1 MIDSY
6 NELIYKFLELEKSI
20 KQKEIVNEI
29 QETLML
35 FHSLCKQREEKDR
48 ILIHEK
54 MKELDK
60 DTFSEDEFLNGLYAY
75 IISMKESIGK
85 YFDIYG

>member
-6 NELIYKFLELEKSI
+6 NEIIDKFSELDKSI

-35 FHSLCKQREEKDR
+35 FHSLCKQKEPKDR
-48 ILIHEK
+48 ILIHKK
-54 MKELDK
+54 MKELEE
-60 DTFSEDEFLNGLYAY
+60 FNLSEDEFLDGIYAY
-75 IISMKESIGK
+75 ITSMKEAIGK
-85 YFDIYG
+85 YFELYG